1 MLLVIAYLAYLVTS
15 EFSQLYPDGTATPF
29 KLETIYSPYNATLS
43 LVSGITVDVN
53 KKEFIGYKLT
63 QWLITNA
70 EKATEVTAKSDT
82 YTPISKTLKAH
93 LKKVDCNISRTA
105 IKTTY
110 TTDILLDLNRKVY
123 TDLWEQIYTGGYK
136 DLPSKI
142 KAYSIHATNQNLN
155 WAKEGEFTDKKISIT
170 MNSTVLIRLTFHA
183 FRRKFN
189 GSDPV
194 AASKATEKMASSSE
208 KKKQTRRSRKA
219 VEKLVRPRKI
229 KFNELLRRVNTG
241 DETVPQ
247 KFVFGGAQP
256 QNWSWS

>member
-1 MLLVIAYLAYLVTS
+1 
-15 EFSQLYPDGTATPF
+15 
-29 KLETIYSPYNATLS
+29 
-43 LVSGITVDVN
+43 
-53 KKEFIGYKLT
+53 
-63 QWLITNA
+63 
-70 EKATEVTAKSDT
+70 
-82 YTPISKTLKAH
+82 
-93 LKKVDCNISRTA
+93 
-105 IKTTY
+105 
-110 TTDILLDLNRKVY
+110 
-123 TDLWEQIYTGGYK
+123 
-136 DLPSKI
+136 
-142 KAYSIHATNQNLN
+142 
-155 WAKEGEFTDKKISIT
+155 

-194 AASKATEKMASSSE
+194 VASKAVEKAASSTE